1 MQDSSTV
8 GCLLQTLR
16 SEFSFAK
23 LSLPVPQ
30 GYPVPFRSVKLPL
43 LSFPL
48 QIPSTVVERAFSS
61 ATSLLTSP
69 INADCAFN

>member
-1 MQDSSTV
+1 MTSAVLDLVYPETCHILRCGLCCQRVLTMQDSSTV
-8 GCLLQTLR
+8 GCLLQTLS

-30 GYPVPFRSVKLPL
+30 GYPVTFRSVKLPL

-48 QIPSTVVERAFSS
+48 
-61 ATSLLTSP
+61 
-69 INADCAFN
+69 